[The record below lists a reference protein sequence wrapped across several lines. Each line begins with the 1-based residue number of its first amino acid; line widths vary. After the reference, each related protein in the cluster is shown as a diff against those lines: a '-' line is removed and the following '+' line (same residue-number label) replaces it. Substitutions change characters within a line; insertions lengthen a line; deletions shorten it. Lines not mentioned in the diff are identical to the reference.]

1 MPSVSNEMPNGAK
14 SLLASLPYDEF
25 DSVLDVGTGN
35 GYSAESFAE
44 RGKDVTAT
52 VLGEDKWGRPS
63 GGDVEYVQANVES
76 LPFQDGKFDAVWCSH
91 VLEHVRYPGVA
102 FEEVRR
108 VLDDRGHLFVSLP
121 PFKPMVV
128 GGHLNTGWT
137 PGQLMYVLLRNGFAV
152 RDGAFYYRGY
162 NVHGRAT
169 KMSEEEFERLEGK
182 LTYDGDELKNLREY
196 FLQEAAAE
204 IEQEGHFS
212 GHGNFGQD
220 QKLDERL
227 QTHIAYLNRL
237 ELFSLP

>member
-1 MPSVSNEMPNGAK
+1 MPNGAK
-14 SLLASLPYDEF
+14 SLLASLPYQEF
-25 DSVLDVGTGN
+25 DSVLDIGTGN
-35 GYSAESFAE
+35 GYSAEYFAE
-44 RGKDVTAT
+44 RGKEVTAT

-76 LPFQDGKFDAVWCSH
+76 LPFRDGKFDAVWCSH

-108 VLDDRGHLFVSLP
+108 VLNDEGRLFVSVP
-121 PFKPMVV
+121 PFKPLVV

-152 RDGAFYYRGY
+152 RDGAFFYRGY

-169 KMSEEEFERLEGK
+169 KMSDEEFERLKGK
-182 LTYDGDELKNLREY
+182 LSYDGDELENLKEY
-196 FLQEAAAE
+196 FPPEAAAE
-204 IEQEGHFS
+204 IEQDGYFS
-212 GHGNFGQD
+212 GHGNFGEN

-227 QTHIAYLNRL
+227 RIHIAHLNRL
-237 ELFSLP
+237 EPFSFP